1 MFVSTRE
8 KLHRDKQHTSGDILR
23 RVKEQNIS
31 ARRTFELSPSNWRT
45 PYNSGI
51 LKESAIFRPKSRGR
65 MNSGS
70 GTPRGGVYGRIMSH
84 KPKDLEAYKMVL
96 ADLDSRDKN
105 FSMVDKSRIQARSPI
120 FNRSEPIQR
129 SIMKDQSSIDSIIEQ
144 LQRHRRKKPDVITI
158 EDDIAANRPE
168 ISQSKDDREVVE
180 ILSIVSPRKSPKSP
194 KKAKS
199 PVNTLAA
206 ELECLDVYKPDFL
219 DKLKQKYDIRRQDRD
234 VLIGKKLFS
243 IRFIISVISFHIFSF
258 FQLKIMQEQ
267 SMHEIMLINY
277 KSLWKNVCANIYN

>member
-1 MFVSTRE
+1 M
-8 KLHRDKQHTSGDILR
+8 
-23 RVKEQNIS
+23 
-31 ARRTFELSPSNWRT
+31 
-45 PYNSGI
+45 
-51 LKESAIFRPKSRGR
+51 
-65 MNSGS
+65 
-70 GTPRGGVYGRIMSH
+70 MSH

-243 IRFIISVISFHIFSF
+243 IRFIISVISFQILSF